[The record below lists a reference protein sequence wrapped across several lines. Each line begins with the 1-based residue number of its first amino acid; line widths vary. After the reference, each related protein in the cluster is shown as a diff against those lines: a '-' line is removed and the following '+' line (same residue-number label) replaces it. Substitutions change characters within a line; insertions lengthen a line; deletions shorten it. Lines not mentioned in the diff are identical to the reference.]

1 MIAVDAITIKL
12 PEELL
17 RQLRREAT
25 ATQRSVGAVIRE
37 RLEGSSTPRAEPGP
51 GGEAA
56 PPEGSVYAL
65 IPDLVG
71 SLAGS
76 GRGAT
81 NARRKFRR
89 R

>member
-1 MIAVDAITIKL
+1 MDAITIKL

-17 RQLRREAT
+17 RLLRKEA
-25 ATQRSVGAVIRE
+25 AASQRSVGAVIRE
-37 RLEGSSTPRAEPGP
+37 RLEVGAAPRDAPETSRD
-51 GGEAA
+51 AA

-76 GRGAT
+76 GRAAT